1 MHRSIPDLIKKLV
14 ELGYS
19 REPIA
24 SNPGTFSV
32 AGGNVSILGGNYSNV
47 LTIEFFG
54 DEVDRVFDYDSKG
67 KINKY
72 DEVIIIPNS
81 VELEGNVKVRPE
93 DYLVHED
100 HGIGM
105 FSAIQTK
112 KIEGEDTVYILIEY
126 LKGDVLSL
134 PIEFKSKLSPYIG
147 VCRKRPKLNKLG
159 SPVWSRTYR
168 KTYDNV
174 ILLAK
179 ELLNIYAKRELIS
192 REKWSINKEWEKEI
206 ENTFGYKETIDQ
218 QKTLNDIFFDLQN
231 TKPIDRLICGDVGY
245 GKTEIA
251 IRAMA
256 QSVANGYQVAM
267 LVPTTILAEQH
278 YITMKKR
285 FCNLPVVIEHL
296 SRFVKI
302 DEEKIILN
310 SLKNGSTDIV
320 IGTHRLFGL
329 DVKFKE
335 LGLLIIDEEQ
345 KFGVT
350 HKEKLKKLRVNLD
363 VLSLTATPIPRT
375 LFMALSGLRDISQI
389 SSPPAGRLEVDTKV
403 AKYDEAEIV
412 TYIKREIDRSGQVY
426 YLHNEVR
433 TIEPKRKVLQ
443 KLFPKLN
450 IGIAHGQM
458 GEVALAKVM
467 TDFAERK
474 IDVLVCSTIIENGL
488 DLPNVN
494 TLIADDSDKFGLSQL
509 YQIRGRIGRS
519 NKKAYALFSFRDKKI
534 MTSNAYKRLK
544 AIVDNSGLGSGY
556 SIALSDLEIR
566 GGGNILGKEQH
577 GNMEAVGLVLYT
589 KLLNKAVE
597 NLKKNNKKI

>member
-126 LKGDVLSL
+126 LKRDVLSL

-231 TKPIDRLICGDVGY
+231 TKPIYRLICGDVGY

-256 QSVANGYQVAM
+256 QAVANGYQVAM

-350 HKEKLKKLRVNLD
+350 HKEKLKKLIEKNF
-363 VLSLTATPIPRT
+363 LT
-375 LFMALSGLRDISQI
+375 DI
-389 SSPPAGRLEVDTKV
+389 G
-403 AKYDEAEIV
+403 
-412 TYIKREIDRSGQVY
+412 
-426 YLHNEVR
+426 
-433 TIEPKRKVLQ
+433 
-443 KLFPKLN
+443 
-450 IGIAHGQM
+450 
-458 GEVALAKVM
+458 
-467 TDFAERK
+467 
-474 IDVLVCSTIIENGL
+474 
-488 DLPNVN
+488 
-494 TLIADDSDKFGLSQL
+494 
-509 YQIRGRIGRS
+509 
-519 NKKAYALFSFRDKKI
+519 KKI
-534 MTSNAYKRLK
+534 ARR
-544 AIVDNSGLGSGY
+544 ICRV
-556 SIALSDLEIR
+556 
-566 GGGNILGKEQH
+566 
-577 GNMEAVGLVLYT
+577 V
-589 KLLNKAVE
+589 
-597 NLKKNNKKI
+597 